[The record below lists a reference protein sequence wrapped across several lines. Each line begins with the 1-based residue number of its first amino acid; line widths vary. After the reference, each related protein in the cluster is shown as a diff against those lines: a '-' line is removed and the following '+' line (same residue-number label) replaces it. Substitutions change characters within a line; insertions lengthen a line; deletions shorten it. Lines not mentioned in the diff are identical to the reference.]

1 MANNNPDLVYFKSRD
16 DLLQYEDA
24 KFNALIQA
32 MANFYS
38 TRNDQ
43 SIWGNFIRALAMELG
58 RTDYGYNYD
67 VVGKNPSFLTPSD
80 IRRRWADPLYV
91 SSNWPSLSQTDT
103 QYKQMLVD
111 LISAYQEG
119 TTVKAIHD
127 VILAYTGISVN
138 VVELYKQIGDGVF
151 DQSDRNAISVAVQV
165 GGAGSNPLTT
175 VTSLLQLQTIVQS
188 LYNAIALAKPAH
200 VGLEFTT
207 IFGEGEDLQCIIS
220 PQNVTQ
226 AQFAQLP
233 AYEQP
238 FYGFTGYTA
247 INPAL
252 YWKKSTVFPLGSLLR
267 DSNGNFQLV
276 TGIGVF
282 PNNSGIAQPT
292 WSTVGATL
300 DIHGNLVG
308 PTTADNQ
315 LTWTGVSPA
324 VESTSVTFNVLTV
337 NLSFA
342 VPVSTGTVVKLIN
355 LGVSTFLNNVPLT
368 VTSVSGNSFTAS
380 FTHPNYPAQAE
391 ASGTATFGLPGD
403 ITTVQFGLLNPT
415 WKALYQQLYT
425 NFCCVPC
432 DSVPHGMTDTLRIFV
447 QQVETPPS
455 GPMLWVAPL
464 ANFRLN
470 ADGTVAKDSRGNP
483 IPLSPANPKT
493 TVAAYG
499 RRLSAGLLPAQWQ
512 ALPTVFV
519 NILNGMSDGVNAT
532 YTYVPT
538 TQFLHEG
545 EYVTIQG
552 FSAASLNVTAPVH
565 DVFNL
570 VANVR
575 STSIASNVLTVTAP
589 NNLKVGMLVTFAN
602 TGEAFLNGQT
612 VVVLS
617 ATPTAFTA
625 NFTAADYSN
634 SFDTG
639 TAEVSTFQIA
649 STATVALQTPSVQA
663 DAGMLSPTLQSAYYL
678 ANNTYVLGTP
688 PINSSLSSEA
698 VGSSWVP
705 GGTVFLGQIVVDP
718 NGNQQLALNPGISGI
733 HKPSWNDTL
742 DGSTPD
748 NTVNWR
754 NIGKN
759 TFSDPTGWVQILNM
773 GTGSTPPPP
782 TGEVGNVDPNHLY
795 GLVAPRLDLVW
806 EISGGDDL
814 NIFGLY

>member
-1 MANNNPDLVYFKSRD
+1 MANNNPDLLYLRSRE
-16 DLLQYEDA
+16 DLLRYEDA
-24 KFNALIQA
+24 RFNSLIQA
-32 MANFYS
+32 IADFYA

-43 SIWGNFIRALAMELG
+43 SIWGNFLRALAIELAKV
-58 RTDYGYNYD
+58 DYDYSYD
-67 VVGKNPSFLTPSD
+67 LVNKDASLLTPPD
-80 IRRRWADPLYV
+80 IRRRWAAPLYIA
-91 SSNWPSLSQTDT
+91 SNWPSPQQFDT
-103 QYKQMLVD
+103 QYKEMLVQ

-119 TTVKAIHD
+119 TTVQAIHD

-138 VVELYKQIGDGVF
+138 VVELYKEIGNGVF

-175 VTSLLQLQTIVQS
+175 VTSLLQLQTIIQS

-207 IFGEGEDLQCIIS
+207 IFGEGEDLQCIIA

-226 AQFAQLP
+226 DQFTQLP
-233 AYEQP
+233 MYEQP
-238 FYGFTGYTA
+238 FYSFTGYTA

-252 YWKKSTVFPLGSLLR
+252 YWKRSIVFPLGSLLR

-276 TGIGVF
+276 TSIGSF
-282 PNNSGIAQPT
+282 PNTSGITQPT
-292 WSTVGATL
+292 WSTTGATL
-300 DIHGNLVG
+300 VLGNLVG
-308 PTTADNQ
+308 PTTPDNQ

-337 NLSFA
+337 NLAFA
-342 VPVSTGTVVKLIN
+342 VPVSAGTVVKLIN

-368 VTSVSGNSFTAS
+368 VTSVNGNSFTAN

-391 ASGTATFGLPGD
+391 ATGTATFGLPAT
-403 ITTVQFGLLNPT
+403 ITTVQFAALNST
-415 WKALYQQLYT
+415 WRALYQQLYT
-425 NFCCVPC
+425 NLCCVPC

-447 QQVETPPS
+447 KQIEQPPF
-455 GPMLWVAPL
+455 GPMLWIAPL
-464 ANFRLN
+464 ANFKLN
-470 ADGTVAKDSRGNP
+470 ADGTVAKDGQGNP
-483 IPLSPANPKT
+483 IPLNPPNPKT

-499 RRLSAGLLPAQWQ
+499 RRLSAQLTVPQWQ

-519 NILNGMSDGVNAT
+519 SLLNGMSDGINAT

-552 FSAASLNVTAPVH
+552 FSAPTLNVTAPVH

-570 VANVR
+570 VSNIR
-575 STSIASNVLTVTAP
+575 QTQLSSNVLTVTAP
-589 NNLKVGMLVTFAN
+589 NSFKSGMLATLQGTA
-602 TGEAFLNGQT
+602 EAFLNGQT
-612 VVVLS
+612 LVVLS
-617 ATPTAFTA
+617 ATPTTFTA
-625 NFTAADYSN
+625 NFTGTDYVN
-634 SFDTG
+634 PLDVG

-649 STATVALQTPSVQA
+649 STATVALQSPSVQT

-678 ANNTYVLGTP
+678 NNGVYVLGNP
-688 PINSSLSSEA
+688 PINSSLASQA

-705 GGTVFLGQIVVDP
+705 GGTVFLGQIIVDP
-718 NGNQQLALNPGISGI
+718 NGNQQLALNAGVSQII
-733 HKPSWNDTL
+733 KPSWMTPL
-742 DGSTPD
+742 DASTTD
-748 NTVNWR
+748 GTVTWR

-759 TFSDPTGWVQILNM
+759 TFSAPTGWVQILNM
-773 GTGSTPPPP
+773 GTGNTPPPP

-795 GLVAPRLDLVW
+795 GLVAPRLDQVW